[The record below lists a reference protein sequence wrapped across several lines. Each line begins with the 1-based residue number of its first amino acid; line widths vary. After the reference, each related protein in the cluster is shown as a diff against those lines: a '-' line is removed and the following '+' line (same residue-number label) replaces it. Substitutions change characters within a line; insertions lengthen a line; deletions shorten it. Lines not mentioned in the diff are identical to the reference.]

1 MPAAESTVE
10 STKPQ
15 YAVELVE
22 AYKACGVSLVT
33 ALPESL
39 LKNAYRMLASDPD
52 IRYIPVTNEGE
63 MPGIAAGAYM
73 GGLRPVMM
81 MENSGLRQLCEP
93 LSRFMQSHNMP
104 MVMIMAYRG
113 EFGEYNWWGHTHA
126 QTMEPLLNAL
136 RIPYRF
142 IREPHEIRPM
152 VRKAWVH
159 ADSSQLPV
167 ALIMTGNCV
176 EVAPYV
182 QV

>member
-1 MPAAESTVE
+1 MTTQSPPEQKRQEYADKLIAAFKET
-10 STKPQ
+10 
-15 YAVELVE
+15 
-22 AYKACGVSLVT
+22 GVSLVT

-39 LKNAYRMLASDPD
+39 LKTAYRNIALDDD
-52 IRYIPVTNEGE
+52 IRYVPVTNEGE

-73 GGLRPVMM
+73 SGLRPVMM

-93 LSRFMQSHNMP
+93 LSRFMQTHNMP
-104 MVMIMAYRG
+104 LVMIMAYRG

-142 IREPHEIRPM
+142 VRETDEILPM
-152 VRKAWVH
+152 VRKAWIH

>member
-1 MPAAESTVE
+1 MTTQSPPEL
-10 STKPQ
+10 KQHP
-15 YAVELVE
+15 YAVKLVE
-22 AYKACGVSLVT
+22 AFKETGVSLVT

-39 LKNAYRMLASDPD
+39 LKTAYAMINQDPD
-52 IRYIPVTNEGE
+52 IRYVPVTNEGE
-63 MPGIAAGAYM
+63 MPGISAGAYM
-73 GGLRPVMM
+73 AGLRPVMM

-93 LSRFMQSHNMP
+93 LSRFMQTHNMP

-136 RIPYRF
+136 RVPYRF
-142 IREPHEIRPM
+142 VREPEDILPM
-152 VRKAWVH
+152 VRKAWIH

-182 QV
+182 EV

>member
-1 MPAAESTVE
+1 LPDLAQRYPYAE
-10 STKPQ
+10 
-15 YAVELVE
+15 ALID
-22 AYKACGVSLVT
+22 AYKQAGVRLVT

-39 LKNAYRMLASDPD
+39 LKNAYRMLAQEPAL
-52 IRYIPVTNEGE
+52 RYIPVTNEGE
-63 MPGIAAGAYM
+63 MPGIVAGAYM
-73 GGLRPVMM
+73 AGMRGVMM

-93 LSRFMQSHNMP
+93 LSRFMQTHNMP
-104 MVMIMAYRG
+104 MVMVMAYRG

-142 IREPHEIRPM
+142 IREVDEIAPLVKR
-152 VRKAWVH
+152 AWIH

-176 EVAPYV
+176 ERASYATV
-182 QV
+182 

>member
-1 MPAAESTVE
+1 LTNDSGSESR
-10 STKPQ
+10 PHPC
-15 YAVELVE
+15 AVNLVE
-22 AYKACGVSLVT
+22 AFKETGVSLVT

-39 LKNAYRMLASDPD
+39 LKSAYRLIAADED
-52 IRYIPVTNEGE
+52 IRYVPVTNEGE
-63 MPGIAAGAYM
+63 MPGIAAGAYL

-142 IREPHEIRPM
+142 VREPDDILPM

-167 ALIMTGNCV
+167 ALVMTGNCV

>member
-1 MPAAESTVE
+1 MSLENEAGMEEPA
-10 STKPQ
+10 
-15 YAVELVE
+15 YARTLIN
-22 AYKACGVSLVT
+22 AYKETGVSLVT

-39 LKNAYRMLASDPD
+39 LKSAYRMIAADPD
-52 IRYIPVTNEGE
+52 IRYVPVTNESE
-63 MPGIAAGAYM
+63 MPGIVAGAYM
-73 GGLRPVMM
+73 GGVRGVMM

-93 LSRFMQSHNMP
+93 LSRFTQSHNMP
-104 MVMIMAYRG
+104 LVMLMAYRG

-142 IREPHEIRPM
+142 IREIDEIKPM
-152 VRKAWVH
+152 IGKAWVH